1 MPMLLTSACSVL
13 CRVYLLRQA
22 LYHQGFDLFIYLF
35 TKWYPETLGFYRHVY
50 FYFKGLF
57 FLVEERNNNNKL
69 EIRLLRRQMENRKE
83 KKNLLNSFQ
92 DCAGEGIATYC
103 WYF

>member
-13 CRVYLLRQA
+13 CRLYLLRQA

-50 FYFKGLF
+50 FKGLF

-83 KKNLLNSFQ
+83 KKKS
-92 DCAGEGIATYC
+92 A
-103 WYF
+103 